1 MNSLRYRLNEFV
13 SDNLEEIKNN
23 FGIIPTLE
31 NIDDGTVQHSIAEK
45 YLTEFYFA
53 GVANIL
59 QQVKLLMQ
67 E

>member
-31 NIDDGTVQHSIAEK
+31 NVDDNSFEYKYAEQ
-45 YLTEFYFA
+45 YSTQFYFA

-59 QQVKLLMQ
+59 QRVKELIQ